1 MPWTKEMHEKA
12 QSQLNGFAQEF
23 QGAIASWQNG
33 VQSGQPAQYE
43 TQVQNILR
51 QWRQFTTHL
60 RESSEAATANQGV
73 MDLLGQL
80 VAEVGE
86 QQQVLARLRS
96 EAGTRVD
103 QADSLN
109 PKVRPSPYT
118 NILGLQRTFKESTRT
133 AIFWIAIVFG
143 ALTLGAIGF
152 MAAPLIIAML
162 PKNDKEGGSG
172 GSFSAEKVPGSS

>member
-12 QSQLNGFAQEF
+12 QARLNGFAQEF

-33 VQSGQPAQYE
+33 VQAGQPAQYE
-43 TQVQNILR
+43 AQVQDILR
-51 QWRQFTTHL
+51 RWRQFTNDL
-60 RESSEAATANQGV
+60 RAQSETATANQGV

-96 EAGTRVD
+96 EAGTRGD

-143 ALTLGAIGF
+143 ALTLGVIGF
-152 MAAPLIIAML
+152 MVAPLIMEMIRSSSEEDGAKL
-162 PKNDKEGGSG
+162 TGGT
-172 GSFSAEKVPGSS
+172 